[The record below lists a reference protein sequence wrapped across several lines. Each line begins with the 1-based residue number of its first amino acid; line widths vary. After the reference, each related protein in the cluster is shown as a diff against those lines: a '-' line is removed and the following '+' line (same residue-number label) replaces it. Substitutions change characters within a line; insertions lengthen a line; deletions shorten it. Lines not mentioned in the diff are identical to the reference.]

1 MIPNTDIALN
11 SENISNNIL
20 NQSVGAAHLNRMIE
34 CPRYD
39 TKQNDGEASVM
50 SYGEYPFIAI
60 TTRSTL
66 ARSGST

>member
-1 MIPNTDIALN
+1 MDTSLQKINPP
-11 SENISNNIL
+11 
-20 NQSVGAAHLNRMIE
+20 VGWGCRIHRDPPPRNE

-39 TKQNDGEASVM
+39 TKQFDGEIPVM
-50 SYGEYPFIAI
+50 LGNEEYPFTAI